1 MWEAVSVIG
10 RISGVSR
17 RSRGFRR
24 FGRVSGRWSRRA
36 DYVVTGEMEHLG
48 VPPGQG
54 GAGVRGVTGGP
65 VDVRSGGC
73 GWWGRGHGGPVGG

>member
-1 MWEAVSVIG
+1 VVS
-10 RISGVSR
+10 
-17 RSRGFRR
+17 
-24 FGRVSGRWSRRA
+24 
-36 DYVVTGEMEHLG
+36 GEMEHLG
-48 VPPGQG
+48 VLAGQCGHHSGWYGQG